1 MTDAFN
7 AWRTQVL
14 ATAKQL
20 DDIDYFA
27 LLGCATNAPP
37 TQFRK
42 AFRQLAQTYHPDR
55 FSTMDDD
62 ELSAAVHRIYNRLTE
77 AYAVL
82 RQPEQKHAYQAGLSA
97 GIKRY
102 DPERSAQVIKANQA
116 EKEPGQTERGKHH
129 FKRAQAARAR
139 GDLYTAKEEIKMAML
154 YEPKEP
160 NFLALAQQLKGG

>member
-1 MTDAFN
+1 MTDAFT
-7 AWRTQVL
+7 AWRTQVI

-27 LLGCATNAPP
+27 LLGCAGDAPP
-37 TQFRK
+37 TQLRK

-55 FSTMDDD
+55 FSTLDDD
-62 ELSAAVHRIYNRLTE
+62 VLKASVHQIYNRITE

-82 RQPEQKHAYQAGLSA
+82 RHPEQKRAYQAGLSA
-97 GIKRY
+97 GINRY
-102 DPERSAQVIKANQA
+102 DPERSAQALKATQA

-129 FKRAQAARAR
+129 FKRAQAARTR

-160 NFLALAQQLKGG
+160 IFLSFAQELKGG